1 MQPVPA
7 GWIDSFN
14 REIMGEQFIEV
25 ELDVT
30 DPDVFENATVTV
42 TGGQSSI
49 SDASGIVGTENVEK
63 YGTLETD
70 LWLMDGSF
78 AWADAGYVGYVG
90 SLLSNTNGTYSSD
103 VEVDIDVGSQTTTSG
118 ITIEW
123 GKSVDEYPTEFEV
136 VFYSALDSVIH
147 TETVTN
153 NTSSVSVIAEEVED
167 YSHFTIKI
175 IKWCLPNRRP
185 RIERVVAGIRM
196 TFTKFDMTDF
206 VIEQSVNPIS
216 AELPLAR
223 LSFSITNATGE
234 YSIDGSSPLE
244 KYLKR
249 MQKLTTR
256 LGITMSNG
264 QKAYING
271 GTFWLDTWD
280 FPNGGLTVSF
290 TARDA
295 YYFMNR
301 QYIYGLYRNSGITMA
316 DLAEEVLTKAADI
329 FPVVDEWEIPTLMS
343 SYSTIAPLPVCTYAE
358 CLQYIAQACG
368 MILKYD
374 RNGKI
379 IFSVSSGST
388 GYTVTNMNCI
398 DYPQLSLN
406 PELQRLEC
414 TIYNYDLNV
423 METDSQYFPDI
434 DGDGRVTIADVQ
446 EILSAAANIGAG
458 EPSGLTPAQEKK
470 ADADRD
476 GMITAA
482 DAVLVQQ
489 FVLACS
495 NLEYTNDVNGWGLF
509 INIALGNKEKIHEAY
524 HDIIGTETIL
534 ITHSESAEVNVQIPY
549 GITLDS
555 VSDYTNATE
564 ITLTADPEQY
574 TNVLVK
580 AYGYPINISTYK
592 YFRSVN
598 NTGDVETIANP
609 LITNKECAGAST
621 QSSANWMQK
630 RNNISLPTY
639 RADPRLDAG
648 DTANIGGMNAT
659 ITDVR
664 YAFTGMFKGT
674 LEGRVN

>member
-49 SDASGIVGTENVEK
+49 SDASCIVGTDDVEK

-78 AWADAGYVGYVG
+78 TWADTGYVGYVG
-90 SLLSNTNGTYSSD
+90 YLLSNTNGTYSSD

-136 VFYSALDSVIH
+136 TFYSALDSVVH

-153 NTSSVSVIAEEVED
+153 NNSSVSVIAEEVED

-175 IKWCLPNRRP
+175 IKWCLLNRRP

-295 YYFMNR
+295 YYFMNQ

-316 DLAEEVLTKAADI
+316 DLA
-329 FPVVDEWEIPTLMS
+329 
-343 SYSTIAPLPVCTYAE
+343 
-358 CLQYIAQACG
+358 
-368 MILKYD
+368 
-374 RNGKI
+374 
-379 IFSVSSGST
+379 
-388 GYTVTNMNCI
+388 
-398 DYPQLSLN
+398 
-406 PELQRLEC
+406 
-414 TIYNYDLNV
+414 
-423 METDSQYFPDI
+423 
-434 DGDGRVTIADVQ
+434 
-446 EILSAAANIGAG
+446 
-458 EPSGLTPAQEKK
+458 
-470 ADADRD
+470 
-476 GMITAA
+476 
-482 DAVLVQQ
+482 
-489 FVLACS
+489 
-495 NLEYTNDVNGWGLF
+495 
-509 INIALGNKEKIHEAY
+509 
-524 HDIIGTETIL
+524 
-534 ITHSESAEVNVQIPY
+534 
-549 GITLDS
+549 
-555 VSDYTNATE
+555 
-564 ITLTADPEQY
+564 
-574 TNVLVK
+574 
-580 AYGYPINISTYK
+580 
-592 YFRSVN
+592 
-598 NTGDVETIANP
+598 
-609 LITNKECAGAST
+609 
-621 QSSANWMQK
+621 
-630 RNNISLPTY
+630 
-639 RADPRLDAG
+639 
-648 DTANIGGMNAT
+648 
-659 ITDVR
+659 
-664 YAFTGMFKGT
+664 
-674 LEGRVN
+674 